1 VALPSG
7 SWICWEIR
15 AWQANLS
22 VALALE
28 YEQVAKTKCVQGEVT
43 EQFIDDIL
51 DRLFFRCRRRP
62 VFKTIS
68 SPPLPGHHVQHQGLC
83 RRRAIRHCR
92 RDAKGISYEN
102 RGARMTLNVTLPD
115 SLYKK
120 AMEVA
125 ERERISV
132 ERVVY
137 SALAEQMNALER
149 LEERAA
155 RSSEDRFR
163 TALAKI
169 PDVEPPEYDRLS

>member
-1 VALPSG
+1 
-7 SWICWEIR
+7 
-15 AWQANLS
+15 
-22 VALALE
+22 
-28 YEQVAKTKCVQGEVT
+28 
-43 EQFIDDIL
+43 
-51 DRLFFRCRRRP
+51 
-62 VFKTIS
+62 
-68 SPPLPGHHVQHQGLC
+68 
-83 RRRAIRHCR
+83 
-92 RDAKGISYEN
+92 
-102 RGARMTLNVTLPD
+102 MTLNVTLPD

-163 TALAKI
+163 AALAKI
-169 PDVEPPEYDRLS
+169 PDVEPAEYDRLS